1 MKKLYVVVRKDLS
14 KSQQAVQGGHAL
26 AEYVLRNRDDDWD
39 NGTLVYLGIRDENE
53 LISLTKK
60 LECDR
65 IRHISFREPDIGDQM
80 TAIASLGNN
89 DHFKDM
95 RLI

>member
-26 AEYVLRNRDDDWD
+26 AEYVLLNRDTEWD
-39 NGTLVYLGIRDENE
+39 NGTLVYLSIRDETE
-53 LISLTKK
+53 LKDLTKK

-65 IRHISFREPDIGDQM
+65 IHHITFREPDIGDQL

-89 DHFKDM
+89 EHFERM
-95 RLI
+95 SLI

>member
-26 AEYVLRNRDDDWD
+26 AEYVLRNRDTDWD
-39 NGTLVYLGIRDENE
+39 NGTLVYLGIRDESE

-60 LECDR
+60 LDCDR
-65 IRHISFREPDIGDQM
+65 ICHISFREPDIGDQM

-89 DHFKDM
+89 DHFKYM

>member
-26 AEYVLRNRDDDWD
+26 AEYVLRNRDTDWD

-53 LISLTKK
+53 LITLTKK
-60 LECDR
+60 LEYDR
-65 IRHISFREPDIGDQM
+65 ICHTSFREPDIGDQI

-89 DHFKDM
+89 DHFKYM

>member
-14 KSQQAVQGGHAL
+14 KAQQAVQGGHAL
-26 AEYVLRNRDDDWD
+26 AEYVLRNRDTDWD

-53 LISLTKK
+53 LIDLTKK
-60 LECDR
+60 LDCDR
-65 IRHISFREPDIGDQM
+65 ICHTRFREPDIGDQM

-89 DHFKDM
+89 DHFKYM